1 MITNR
6 CHGCIYLSGRRK
18 KVFFDQTQNERGR
31 LESTYSELGQLLRD
45 NDFDVEAYTEFMIL
59 AKNLKGTDVMVFGC
73 PNSSKI
79 RPAEIDVLQKFV
91 KNGGGLMLLSLSG
104 GDRGLMN
111 NMSKISGDFGITFE
125 NTAVKDDRSNAG
137 LPTMPIITDIA
148 AHPTSEDVSDLLIP
162 SACSLNVTGDAT
174 ALAITSDTAD
184 PGRAAVVAV
193 AEIGKGRVLCVGS
206 YEIFRKGGGLKHK
219 GNKTFALNAFR
230 WLSGELQ
237 LAKPSAVVKEQEKGK
252 KKKKVEAEAVVDT
265 AVTAEFEKTLKRLV
279 NAVFDLQKDISKV
292 NDQVSNVE
300 DNIEM
305 LRDQFQDFAEKTQH
319 QLGIMIP
326 SKQFK
331 TADES
336 KSASI
341 ESDLRAL
348 QKEMKSVEDLRKHIE
363 KRHSSGAMPEDAY
376 TEQVAKLDT
385 QIKSL
390 KKKIDK
396 KSNELETLT
405 KSG

>member
-1 MITNR
+1 
-6 CHGCIYLSGRRK
+6 LSGRRK

-31 LESTYSELGQLLRD
+31 LESTYSELGQLLRN

-59 AKNLKGTDVMVFGC
+59 AKNLKGAEVMVFGC
-73 PNSSKI
+73 PNSSKV

-137 LPTMPIITDIA
+137 LPTMPIITDIV
-148 AHPTSEDVSDLLIP
+148 AHPITEDVSDLLIP
-162 SACSLNVTGDAT
+162 SACSLRVTGDAT

-184 PGRAAVVAV
+184 PGRAVVVAV
-193 AEIGKGRVLCVGS
+193 AEIEKGRVLCVGS
-206 YEIFRKGGGLKHK
+206 YEVFRKGGGLKHK

-230 WLSGELQ
+230 WLSGDLQ
-237 LAKPSAVVKEQEKGK
+237 LAKPSEVVKAQEKGK
-252 KKKKVEAEAVVDT
+252 KKKKIEDESAMDT
-265 AVTAEFEKTLKRLV
+265 AVTDEFEKTLKRLV

-292 NDQVSNVE
+292 KDQVSNVE
-300 DNIEM
+300 GNIEM

-363 KRHSSGAMPEDAY
+363 KRHISGAMPEDAY
-376 TEQVAKLDT
+376 TEQLAKLDA
-385 QIKSL
+385 QIESL
-390 KKKIDK
+390 KEKIDK
-396 KSNELETLT
+396 KSKELEALT
-405 KSG
+405 KSE

>member
-1 MITNR
+1 
-6 CHGCIYLSGRRK
+6 
-18 KVFFDQTQNERGR
+18 
-31 LESTYSELGQLLRD
+31 
-45 NDFDVEAYTEFMIL
+45 
-59 AKNLKGTDVMVFGC
+59 
-73 PNSSKI
+73 
-79 RPAEIDVLQKFV
+79 
-91 KNGGGLMLLSLSG
+91 
-104 GDRGLMN
+104 MN
-111 NMSKISGDFGITFE
+111 NMSKISADFGITFE

-162 SACSLNVTGDAT
+162 SACSLKVTGDAT
-174 ALAITSDTAD
+174 ALAITSETAD
-184 PGRAAVVAV
+184 PGRAVVVAV

-237 LAKPSAVVKEQEKGK
+237 LAKPSAVVKEQEKSK
-252 KKKKVEAEAVVDT
+252 KKKKVETEDAVDT

-376 TEQVAKLDT
+376 SEQVAKLDD

-390 KKKIDK
+390 KEKIDK
-396 KSNELETLT
+396 KSKELEELT
-405 KSG
+405 KSE